1 MIKRKRSIN
10 SIIHDQLLGYASEE
24 DKKQLQ
30 SWLDSSQ
37 ENRENY
43 DRLMRE
49 ACLID
54 RYKQFAQVDEARAW
68 ERFQK
73 KHFSIRSARWIK
85 IGRYAA
91 IFLLPIIG
99 FAIWFWTLRLM
110 DSQPVISDE
119 VRIAMIRSEKMGK
132 QKATLVLANGQKM
145 DLKSVPAKPLQDSVE
160 QVPVAQPS
168 VPETDVNESEEVS
181 VVENNKLSTYDDS
194 EFWMTFEDGT
204 RVHLNYNTTLKYPP
218 HFGTTTRT
226 VYLDG
231 EAYFQVA
238 KDSKRPF
245 RVITANGVVK
255 QYGTTFNV
263 NTHVPGITKVVLVK
277 GSVSVLP
284 NQGGEYKI
292 KPGELAVLQADTQD
306 VQISVVDI
314 EPYIAWNSGRFVFD
328 NCSLESLMNVISRWY
343 NKDVVF
349 ESEDTKKIRFTGDIG
364 SLRLNRAHI
373 ESDTAGDS
381 SGNGNT
387 GEDHN
392 YKEINILT
400 TIKKGGRH
408 AKKESSRTHYHVSLY
423 YFLVVYTGV
432 GCIAI

>member
-10 SIIHDQLLGYASEE
+10 SIIHDQLLGCASEE

-30 SWLDSSQ
+30 LWLDSSQ
-37 ENRENY
+37 ENKENY

-49 ACLID
+49 TCLTD
-54 RYKQFAQVDEARAW
+54 RYRQFAQVDEKRAW

-73 KHFSIRSARWIK
+73 KHFSVRSARWIK

-91 IFLLPIIG
+91 IFILPVIG
-99 FAIWFWTLRLM
+99 FAIWFWALRQM
-110 DSQPVISDE
+110 DSKPVISDE
-119 VRIAMIRSEKMGK
+119 TRVTMIRSEQMGK
-132 QKATLVLANGQKM
+132 QKATLVLANGQTV
-145 DLKSVPAKPLQDSVE
+145 DLKSAPAKPLQDSVVQPVSQSPVPE
-160 QVPVAQPS
+160 IDTDEPEEVPVVQ
-168 VPETDVNESEEVS
+168 
-181 VVENNKLSTYDDS
+181 NNKLSTYDDS

-218 HFGTTTRT
+218 HFGTSTRT

-263 NTHVPGITKVVLVK
+263 NTHVPGVTKVVLVK

-292 KPGELAVLQADTQD
+292 KPGELAVLQAATED
-306 VQISVVDI
+306 VQISAVDI
-314 EPYIAWNSGRFVFD
+314 EPYVAWNSGRFVFD

-343 NKDVVF
+343 NKEIVF
-349 ESEDTKKIRFTGDIG
+349 ESEDTKKIRFTGDIDRYG
-364 SLRLNRAHI
+364 SI
-373 ESDTAGDS
+373 EPILKAIQRVTHL
-381 SGNGNT
+381 
-387 GEDHN
+387 EM
-392 YKEINILT
+392 EIQGKSI
-400 TIKKGGRH
+400 IIRK
-408 AKKESSRTHYHVSLY
+408 
-423 YFLVVYTGV
+423 
-432 GCIAI
+432 

>member
-1 MIKRKRSIN
+1 MCIRDR
-10 SIIHDQLLGYASEE
+10 LLGYASEE

-145 DLKSVPAKPLQDSVE
+145 DLKSVPAKPCLLYTS
-160 QVPVAQPS
+160 PS
-168 VPETDVNESEEVS
+168 PRD
-181 VVENNKLSTYDDS
+181 
-194 EFWMTFEDGT
+194 
-204 RVHLNYNTTLKYPP
+204 
-218 HFGTTTRT
+218 
-226 VYLDG
+226 
-231 EAYFQVA
+231 
-238 KDSKRPF
+238 
-245 RVITANGVVK
+245 
-255 QYGTTFNV
+255 
-263 NTHVPGITKVVLVK
+263 
-277 GSVSVLP
+277 
-284 NQGGEYKI
+284 
-292 KPGELAVLQADTQD
+292 
-306 VQISVVDI
+306 
-314 EPYIAWNSGRFVFD
+314 
-328 NCSLESLMNVISRWY
+328 
-343 NKDVVF
+343 
-349 ESEDTKKIRFTGDIG
+349 
-364 SLRLNRAHI
+364 
-373 ESDTAGDS
+373 
-381 SGNGNT
+381 
-387 GEDHN
+387 
-392 YKEINILT
+392 
-400 TIKKGGRH
+400 
-408 AKKESSRTHYHVSLY
+408 
-423 YFLVVYTGV
+423 
-432 GCIAI
+432 

>member
-168 VPETDVNESEEVS
+168 VPETDVNESEEVICCR
-181 VVENNKLSTYDDS
+181 K
-194 EFWMTFEDGT
+194 
-204 RVHLNYNTTLKYPP
+204 
-218 HFGTTTRT
+218 
-226 VYLDG
+226 
-231 EAYFQVA
+231 
-238 KDSKRPF
+238 
-245 RVITANGVVK
+245 
-255 QYGTTFNV
+255 
-263 NTHVPGITKVVLVK
+263 
-277 GSVSVLP
+277 
-284 NQGGEYKI
+284 
-292 KPGELAVLQADTQD
+292 
-306 VQISVVDI
+306 
-314 EPYIAWNSGRFVFD
+314 
-328 NCSLESLMNVISRWY
+328 
-343 NKDVVF
+343 
-349 ESEDTKKIRFTGDIG
+349 
-364 SLRLNRAHI
+364 
-373 ESDTAGDS
+373 
-381 SGNGNT
+381 
-387 GEDHN
+387 
-392 YKEINILT
+392 
-400 TIKKGGRH
+400 
-408 AKKESSRTHYHVSLY
+408 
-423 YFLVVYTGV
+423 
-432 GCIAI
+432 

>member
-30 SWLDSSQ
+30 SWLDSSR

-168 VPETDVNESEEVS
+168 VPKTDVNESEEVS
-181 VVENNKLSTYDDS
+181 VVEK
-194 EFWMTFEDGT
+194 
-204 RVHLNYNTTLKYPP
+204 
-218 HFGTTTRT
+218 
-226 VYLDG
+226 
-231 EAYFQVA
+231 
-238 KDSKRPF
+238 
-245 RVITANGVVK
+245 
-255 QYGTTFNV
+255 
-263 NTHVPGITKVVLVK
+263 
-277 GSVSVLP
+277 
-284 NQGGEYKI
+284 
-292 KPGELAVLQADTQD
+292 
-306 VQISVVDI
+306 
-314 EPYIAWNSGRFVFD
+314 
-328 NCSLESLMNVISRWY
+328 
-343 NKDVVF
+343 
-349 ESEDTKKIRFTGDIG
+349 
-364 SLRLNRAHI
+364 
-373 ESDTAGDS
+373 
-381 SGNGNT
+381 
-387 GEDHN
+387 
-392 YKEINILT
+392 
-400 TIKKGGRH
+400 
-408 AKKESSRTHYHVSLY
+408 
-423 YFLVVYTGV
+423 
-432 GCIAI
+432 

>member
-160 QVPVAQPS
+160 QVTVAQPS
-168 VPETDVNESEEVS
+168 RIVRARLRLCRWRSRIRRQPAFVRCKERLRRGCDA
-181 VVENNKLSTYDDS
+181 VVRRGQRLCIC
-194 EFWMTFEDGT
+194 
-204 RVHLNYNTTLKYPP
+204 
-218 HFGTTTRT
+218 
-226 VYLDG
+226 
-231 EAYFQVA
+231 AVA
-238 KDSKRPF
+238 G
-245 RVITANGVVK
+245 AA
-255 QYGTTFNV
+255 
-263 NTHVPGITKVVLVK
+263 
-277 GSVSVLP
+277 GSGASVL
-284 NQGGEYKI
+284 
-292 KPGELAVLQADTQD
+292 
-306 VQISVVDI
+306 
-314 EPYIAWNSGRFVFD
+314 
-328 NCSLESLMNVISRWY
+328 
-343 NKDVVF
+343 
-349 ESEDTKKIRFTGDIG
+349 
-364 SLRLNRAHI
+364 
-373 ESDTAGDS
+373 
-381 SGNGNT
+381 
-387 GEDHN
+387 
-392 YKEINILT
+392 
-400 TIKKGGRH
+400 
-408 AKKESSRTHYHVSLY
+408 RTRERIVP
-423 YFLVVYTGV
+423 
-432 GCIAI
+432 CPP

>member
-168 VPETDVNESEEVS
+168 VPKTDMNESEEVP

-204 RVHLNYNTTLKYPP
+204 RVHLNYNTTLK
-218 HFGTTTRT
+218 
-226 VYLDG
+226 
-231 EAYFQVA
+231 
-238 KDSKRPF
+238 SKR
-245 RVITANGVVK
+245 
-255 QYGTTFNV
+255 
-263 NTHVPGITKVVLVK
+263 L
-277 GSVSVLP
+277 L
-284 NQGGEYKI
+284 
-292 KPGELAVLQADTQD
+292 D
-306 VQISVVDI
+306 
-314 EPYIAWNSGRFVFD
+314 
-328 NCSLESLMNVISRWY
+328 
-343 NKDVVF
+343 
-349 ESEDTKKIRFTGDIG
+349 
-364 SLRLNRAHI
+364 
-373 ESDTAGDS
+373 
-381 SGNGNT
+381 
-387 GEDHN
+387 
-392 YKEINILT
+392 
-400 TIKKGGRH
+400 
-408 AKKESSRTHYHVSLY
+408 ESSEEMLDIIFSNKIIDLANIFNWDDCIQYYNQMIMGAGNAVVSFMESRESRMQAGIDQTIEL
-423 YFLVVYTGV
+423 FRKLN
-432 GCIAI
+432 

>member
-54 RYKQFAQVDEARAW
+54 RYKQFAQVDEERAW

-73 KHFSIRSARWIK
+73 KHFSIRSARWVK

-168 VPETDVNESEEVS
+168 VPKTDMNESEEVS
-181 VVENNKLSTYDDS
+181 VVENNKLSTYDDVKRRRIV
-194 EFWMTFEDGT
+194 EGTEECVPERMT
-204 RVHLNYNTTLKYPP
+204 
-218 HFGTTTRT
+218 
-226 VYLDG
+226 
-231 EAYFQVA
+231 
-238 KDSKRPF
+238 
-245 RVITANGVVK
+245 
-255 QYGTTFNV
+255 
-263 NTHVPGITKVVLVK
+263 
-277 GSVSVLP
+277 SVLRISSSP
-284 NQGGEYKI
+284 CRQ
-292 KPGELAVLQADTQD
+292 VLQRFWSPVFPSGASGK
-306 VQISVVDI
+306 SV
-314 EPYIAWNSGRFVFD
+314 
-328 NCSLESLMNVISRWY
+328 
-343 NKDVVF
+343 
-349 ESEDTKKIRFTGDIG
+349 
-364 SLRLNRAHI
+364 
-373 ESDTAGDS
+373 
-381 SGNGNT
+381 
-387 GEDHN
+387 
-392 YKEINILT
+392 
-400 TIKKGGRH
+400 
-408 AKKESSRTHYHVSLY
+408 LY
-423 YFLVVYTGV
+423 
-432 GCIAI
+432 

>member
-10 SIIHDQLLGYASEE
+10 SIIHDQLLGCASEE

-30 SWLDSSQ
+30 LWLDSSQ
-37 ENRENY
+37 ENKENY

-49 ACLID
+49 TCLTD
-54 RYKQFAQVDEARAW
+54 RYRQFAQVDEKRAW

-73 KHFSIRSARWIK
+73 KHFSVRSARWIK

-91 IFLLPIIG
+91 IFILPVIG
-99 FAIWFWTLRLM
+99 FAIWFWALRQM
-110 DSQPVISDE
+110 DSKPVISDE
-119 VRIAMIRSEKMGK
+119 TRVTMIRSEQMGK
-132 QKATLVLANGQKM
+132 QKATLVLANGQTV
-145 DLKSVPAKPLQDSVE
+145 DLKSAPAKPLQDSVVQPVSQSPVPE
-160 QVPVAQPS
+160 IDTDEPEEVPVVQ
-168 VPETDVNESEEVS
+168 
-181 VVENNKLSTYDDS
+181 NNKLSTYDDS

-218 HFGTTTRT
+218 HFGTSTRT

-231 EAYFQVA
+231 EAYFQIA

-263 NTHVPGITKVVLVK
+263 NTHVPGVTKVVLVK

-292 KPGELAVLQADTQD
+292 KPGELAVLQAATED
-306 VQISVVDI
+306 VQISAVDI
-314 EPYIAWNSGRFVFD
+314 EPYVAWNSGRFVFD

-343 NKDVVF
+343 NKEIVF
-349 ESEDTKKIRFTGDIG
+349 ESEDTKKIRFTGDIDRYG
-364 SLRLNRAHI
+364 SI
-373 ESDTAGDS
+373 EPILKAIQRVTHL
-381 SGNGNT
+381 
-387 GEDHN
+387 EM
-392 YKEINILT
+392 EIQGKSI
-400 TIKKGGRH
+400 IIRK
-408 AKKESSRTHYHVSLY
+408 
-423 YFLVVYTGV
+423 
-432 GCIAI
+432 

>member
-160 QVPVAQPS
+160 QVPVGQPS
-168 VPETDVNESEEVS
+168 VPKTDMNESEEVP

-343 NKDVVF
+343 NKDIVF
-349 ESEDTKKIRFTGDIG
+349 ESEDTKKIRFTGDIDRYG
-364 SLRLNRAHI
+364 SI
-373 ESDTAGDS
+373 EPILKAIQRVTHL
-381 SGNGNT
+381 
-387 GEDHN
+387 EM
-392 YKEINILT
+392 EIQGKTII
-400 TIKKGGRH
+400 IKK
-408 AKKESSRTHYHVSLY
+408 
-423 YFLVVYTGV
+423 
-432 GCIAI
+432 

>member
-218 HFGTTTRT
+218 
-226 VYLDG
+226 
-231 EAYFQVA
+231 Q
-238 KDSKRPF
+238 RP
-245 RVITANGVVK
+245 
-255 QYGTTFNV
+255 
-263 NTHVPGITKVVLVK
+263 
-277 GSVSVLP
+277 LP
-284 NQGGEYKI
+284 IRSHQSQG
-292 KPGELAVLQADTQD
+292 QT
-306 VQISVVDI
+306 
-314 EPYIAWNSGRFVFD
+314 
-328 NCSLESLMNVISRWY
+328 
-343 NKDVVF
+343 
-349 ESEDTKKIRFTGDIG
+349 
-364 SLRLNRAHI
+364 
-373 ESDTAGDS
+373 
-381 SGNGNT
+381 
-387 GEDHN
+387 
-392 YKEINILT
+392 
-400 TIKKGGRH
+400 
-408 AKKESSRTHYHVSLY
+408 
-423 YFLVVYTGV
+423 
-432 GCIAI
+432 

>member
-10 SIIHDQLLGYASEE
+10 SIIHDQLLGCASEE

-30 SWLDSSQ
+30 LWLDSSQ
-37 ENRENY
+37 ENKENY

-49 ACLID
+49 TCLTD
-54 RYKQFAQVDEARAW
+54 RYRQFAQVDEKRAW

-73 KHFSIRSARWIK
+73 KHFSVRSARWIK

-91 IFLLPIIG
+91 IFILPVIG
-99 FAIWFWTLRLM
+99 FAIWFWALRQM
-110 DSQPVISDE
+110 DSKPVISDE
-119 VRIAMIRSEKMGK
+119 TRVTMIRSEQMGK
-132 QKATLVLANGQKM
+132 QKATLVLANGQTV
-145 DLKSVPAKPLQDSVE
+145 DLKSAPAKPLQDSVVQPVSHSPVPE
-160 QVPVAQPS
+160 IDTDEPEEVPVVQ
-168 VPETDVNESEEVS
+168 
-181 VVENNKLSTYDDS
+181 NNKLSTYDDS

-218 HFGTTTRT
+218 HFGTSTRT

-263 NTHVPGITKVVLVK
+263 NTHVPGVTKVVLVK

-292 KPGELAVLQADTQD
+292 KPGELAVLQAATED
-306 VQISVVDI
+306 VQISAVDI
-314 EPYIAWNSGRFVFD
+314 EPYVAWNSGRFVFD

-343 NKDVVF
+343 NKEIVF
-349 ESEDTKKIRFTGDIG
+349 ESEDTKKIRFTGDIDRYG
-364 SLRLNRAHI
+364 SI
-373 ESDTAGDS
+373 EPILKAIQRVTHL
-381 SGNGNT
+381 
-387 GEDHN
+387 EM
-392 YKEINILT
+392 EIQGKSI
-400 TIKKGGRH
+400 IIRK
-408 AKKESSRTHYHVSLY
+408 
-423 YFLVVYTGV
+423 
-432 GCIAI
+432 

>member
-226 VYLDG
+226 VYLAFSFVERRKTLFNPG
-231 EAYFQVA
+231 LRI
-238 KDSKRPF
+238 SSPT
-245 RVITANGVVK
+245 I
-255 QYGTTFNV
+255 TTFF
-263 NTHVPGITKVVLVK
+263 
-277 GSVSVLP
+277 P
-284 NQGGEYKI
+284 NKERLMAK
-292 KPGELAVLQADTQD
+292 LA
-306 VQISVVDI
+306 
-314 EPYIAWNSGRFVFD
+314 
-328 NCSLESLMNVISRWY
+328 
-343 NKDVVF
+343 
-349 ESEDTKKIRFTGDIG
+349 
-364 SLRLNRAHI
+364 
-373 ESDTAGDS
+373 
-381 SGNGNT
+381 
-387 GEDHN
+387 
-392 YKEINILT
+392 EINDFPSPLT
-400 TIKKGGRH
+400 VEVTRI
-408 AKKESSRTHYHVSLY
+408 T
-423 YFLVVYTGV
+423 FLSF
-432 GCIAI
+432 